1 MRKVNK
7 NRNDL
12 INLSVH
18 YSGKIK
24 NAFTRMRPEGD
35 GPKKRVVFYQREKH
49 GNVDLKYIDRDDGEC
64 SKTKVHSWFSF
75 CQPVSR
81 GSVLLLM
88 IRGRKRE
95 RERDR
100 EGGEKRPVRSR
111 IVTGDTE
118 TRLARSP

>member
-18 YSGKIK
+18 YSGKVK

-49 GNVDLKYIDRDDGEC
+49 ENVDLKYTDRDDGEY

-88 IRGRKRE
+88 IRGRKRVREKETE
-95 RERDR
+95 REEKKDR
-100 EGGEKRPVRSR
+100 SGPG
-111 IVTGDTE
+111 
-118 TRLARSP
+118 L